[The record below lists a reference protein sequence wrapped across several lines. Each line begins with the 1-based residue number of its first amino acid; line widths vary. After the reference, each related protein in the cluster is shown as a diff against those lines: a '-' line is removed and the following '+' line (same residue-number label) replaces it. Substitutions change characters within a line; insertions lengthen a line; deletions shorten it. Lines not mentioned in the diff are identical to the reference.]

1 MASAAHT
8 TMTAGYVIDGL
19 KVIIDGGLCRGRSST
34 KVAPKTSSL
43 CRSFHKFEHFF
54 SFFLCEMS
62 AGDVALFPSWGEE
75 RVINIRRRKRGGLPR
90 DRADFSR
97 LHHPQLKRENVK
109 IRAGL

>member
-1 MASAAHT
+1 
-8 TMTAGYVIDGL
+8 MTGVSVADGL
-19 KVIIDGGLCRGRSST
+19 LLKWPPRLVRSV
-34 KVAPKTSSL
+34 VAFTNSNI
-43 CRSFHKFEHFF
+43 SFL
-54 SFFLCEMS
+54 FFLCEMS